1 MKPSDNIDWDE
12 AARKAYHEME
22 IQEDKDYF
30 RRILGVSDFDALR
43 HDRMW
48 RKHPSMAFASLL
60 RHMVMAACRHE
71 FITRNIPVD
80 ALDDCRYDV
89 MSRTEELAC
98 DVCKSHWGRYGSPD
112 ELNAAIIAIAKA
124 VAEKCGR
131 EEK

>member
-1 MKPSDNIDWDE
+1 MRPTDIDWDE

-60 RHMVMAACRHE
+60 RHMVMTACRHE

-112 ELNAAIIAIAKA
+112 DLNTAVIAIAKA
-124 VAEKCGR
+124 EAQKAE
-131 EEK
+131 EDYL

>member
-1 MKPSDNIDWDE
+1 MRPTDIDWDA

-22 IQEDKDYF
+22 LQEDRDHF
-30 RRILGVSDFDALR
+30 QRILGVSDFETLR
-43 HDRMW
+43 HDHNW
-48 RKHPSMAFASLL
+48 KKYPAMAFASLL

-112 ELNAAIIAIAKA
+112 DLNAAVAAIAKA
-124 VAEKCGR
+124 VAEKCAK
-131 EEK
+131 EEQ

>member
-1 MKPSDNIDWDE
+1 MKRPTDIDWDE

-22 IQEDKDYF
+22 LSEDRDYF
-30 RRILGVSDFDALR
+30 QRILGVSDFETLR

-60 RHMVMAACRHE
+60 RHMVLAACRHE

-89 MSRTEELAC
+89 MSRVEELAC

-112 ELNAAIIAIAKA
+112 DLNAAVIAIAKA
-124 VAEKCGR
+124 EAQKAE
-131 EEK
+131 EER

>member
-22 IQEDKDYF
+22 LQEDRDHF
-30 RRILGVSDFDALR
+30 QRILGVSDFETLR
-43 HDRMW
+43 HDYNW
-48 RKHPSMAFASLL
+48 KKYPSMAFASLL
-60 RHMVMAACRHE
+60 RHMVMVACRHE
-71 FITRNIPVD
+71 FIARNIPVD

-112 ELNAAIIAIAKA
+112 DLNAAVIAIAKA
-124 VAEKCGR
+124 EAQKAE
-131 EEK
+131 EER

>member
-1 MKPSDNIDWDE
+1 MRPTDIDWDE

-60 RHMVMAACRHE
+60 RHMVMTACRHE

-112 ELNAAIIAIAKA
+112 DLNAAVIAIAKA
-124 VAEKCGR
+124 EAEKMQK
-131 EEK
+131 EEA

>member
-1 MKPSDNIDWDE
+1 MRPTDIDWDE

-98 DVCKSHWGRYGSPD
+98 DVCKPHWGRYGSPD
-112 ELNAAIIAIAKA
+112 DLNAAVIAIAKA
-124 VAEKCGR
+124 EAQKAE
-131 EEK
+131 EDYL

>member
-1 MKPSDNIDWDE
+1 MRQPDIDWDE

-22 IQEDKDYF
+22 LSEDRDYF

-112 ELNAAIIAIAKA
+112 DLNAAVIAIAKA
-124 VAEKCGR
+124 EAQKAG
-131 EEK
+131 EER

>member
-22 IQEDKDYF
+22 LQEDRDHF
-30 RRILGVSDFDALR
+30 QRILGVSDFETLR

-112 ELNAAIIAIAKA
+112 DLNAAVIAIAKA
-124 VAEKCGR
+124 EAQKAE
-131 EEK
+131 EER

>member
-1 MKPSDNIDWDE
+1 MRPTDIDWDE

-112 ELNAAIIAIAKA
+112 DLNTAVIAIAKA
-124 VAEKCGR
+124 EAQKAE
-131 EEK
+131 EER

>member
-1 MKPSDNIDWDE
+1 MRPTDIDWDE

-60 RHMVMAACRHE
+60 RHMVMTACRHE

-112 ELNAAIIAIAKA
+112 DLNTAVIAIAKA
-124 VAEKCGR
+124 EAQKAE
-131 EEK
+131 EER

>member
-1 MKPSDNIDWDE
+1 MRPTDIDWDE

-30 RRILGVSDFDALR
+30 RRILGVSDFDVLR

-112 ELNAAIIAIAKA
+112 DLNAAVIAIAKA
-124 VAEKCGR
+124 EAQKAE
-131 EEK
+131 EER

>member
-112 ELNAAIIAIAKA
+112 DLNAAVIAIAKA
-124 VAEKCGR
+124 EAQKAE
-131 EEK
+131 EER

>member
-1 MKPSDNIDWDE
+1 MRPTDIDWDE

-43 HDRMW
+43 HDRLW

-112 ELNAAIIAIAKA
+112 DLNAAVIAIAKA
-124 VAEKCGR
+124 EAQKAE
-131 EEK
+131 EER

>member
-1 MKPSDNIDWDE
+1 MRQPDVDWDE

-22 IQEDKDYF
+22 LSEDRDYF

-112 ELNAAIIAIAKA
+112 DLNAAVIAIAKA
-124 VAEKCGR
+124 EAQKAE
-131 EEK
+131 EER

>member
-1 MKPSDNIDWDE
+1 MRPTDIDWDE

-112 ELNAAIIAIAKA
+112 DLNAAVIAIAKA
-124 VAEKCGR
+124 EAQKAG
-131 EEK
+131 EER

>member
-1 MKPSDNIDWDE
+1 MRPTDIDWDE

-98 DVCKSHWGRYGSPD
+98 DVCKSHWGRYTSPD
-112 ELNAAIIAIAKA
+112 DLNTAVIAIAKA
-124 VAEKCGR
+124 EAQKAE
-131 EEK
+131 EDYL

>member
-112 ELNAAIIAIAKA
+112 DLNTAVIAIAKA

>member
-112 ELNAAIIAIAKA
+112 DLNAAVIAIAKA
-124 VAEKCGR
+124 VAEECDR

>member
-1 MKPSDNIDWDE
+1 MRPTDIDWDE

-112 ELNAAIIAIAKA
+112 DLNTAVIAIAKA
-124 VAEKCGR
+124 EAQKV
-131 EEK
+131 EEER

>member
-1 MKPSDNIDWDE
+1 MRPTDIDWDE

-89 MSRTEELAC
+89 MSRVEELVC
-98 DVCKSHWGRYGSPD
+98 DVCRSHWGRYGSPD
-112 ELNAAIIAIAKA
+112 DLNAAVIAIAKA
-124 VAEKCGR
+124 EAQKAE
-131 EEK
+131 EDYL